1 MSKSASKR
9 PPNPSVSLVFF
20 SATTGP
26 PCLPNH
32 SNNRREDKQ
41 CNVLL
46 MEDGDGV
53 AHYCSSSSPHEH
65 GTAVRRGGNPARHA
79 HAQPEPLSRCLQIGP
94 DTVRPAL
101 FYFEVYKSETIEQ
114 LPAILAH
121 HGCFVAPEKSSV
133 KREKV
138 AQRSEVSTTSESI
151 FTKSVAYVGPAYTRA
166 SNARDCEERKRTTSS
181 RHQRNFLGESGRG
194 LTLGIEVY
202 AILTDDSA

>member
-9 PPNPSVSLVFF
+9 PPNPSASLVFF

-41 CNVLL
+41 CNVRLL
-46 MEDGDGV
+46 FDEAGILRG
-53 AHYCSSSSPHEH
+53 PH
-65 GTAVRRGGNPARHA
+65 
-79 HAQPEPLSRCLQIGP
+79 SRCLQIGP

-121 HGCFVAPEKSSV
+121 HGCSIGIE
-133 KREKV
+133 
-138 AQRSEVSTTSESI
+138 EVFGAKKHLILSPAGSNTHEPKTLEPKNISTT
-151 FTKSVAYVGPAYTRA
+151 
-166 SNARDCEERKRTTSS
+166 
-181 RHQRNFLGESGRG
+181 
-194 LTLGIEVY
+194 
-202 AILTDDSA
+202 